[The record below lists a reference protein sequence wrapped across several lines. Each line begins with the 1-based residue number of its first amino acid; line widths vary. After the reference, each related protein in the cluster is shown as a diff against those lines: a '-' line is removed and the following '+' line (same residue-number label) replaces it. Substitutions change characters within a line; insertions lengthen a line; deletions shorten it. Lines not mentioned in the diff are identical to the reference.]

1 MDLST
6 TQQTLLIILGSA
18 LAVFIVLAI
27 VIAVLVIRLL
37 AAVNLIAAKAEKL
50 IESAEAVG
58 QVFKKASGP
67 VGIFNVIKGAFDM
80 VQQHKRSNKEQR
92 LQ

>member
-6 TQQTLLIILGSA
+6 TQQVLLVILGSA
-18 LAVFIVLAI
+18 LAVFVVLAI
-27 VIAVLVIRLL
+27 VVTVLVIRLL
-37 AAVNLIAAKAEKL
+37 VTVRLITAKAERL

-67 VGIFNVIKGAFDM
+67 VGIFNVLKGAFDM
-80 VQQHKRSNKEQR
+80 VQQHKRNKE
-92 LQ
+92 

>member
-6 TQQTLLIILGSA
+6 TQQILLVILGSA
-18 LAVFIVLAI
+18 LAVFLVLAI
-27 VIAVLVIRLL
+27 VVIILVIRLL
-37 AAVNLIAAKAEKL
+37 ATIKLITTKAEKL

-80 VQQHKRSNKEQR
+80 VQQHKRSNKE
-92 LQ
+92 